1 MYSFHDTKQKG
12 NVLIIV
18 MLLFVVISLS
28 IASGLVVP
36 VLRANRIARSEL
48 KSKQSYFLAES
59 GIEDAYYRIKN
70 SKQISASETLILDG
84 QTATT
89 TITTVGTSQKTIVAQ
104 GDVDNVQRKITAVL
118 ATGEGI
124 AFNYGLQAG
133 NGGMTIGGNS
143 TIDGNIYSNG
153 TVSAISATVTGS
165 VIAADSAAL
174 TADQTNDSPATP
186 VNSINFRNASASQDF
201 AQSFQLST
209 GSPINKVQ
217 FYIKKVG
224 SPADATVRLVA
235 DNGGSPSTSTISIG
249 TVSLS
254 SALVTTNY
262 GWIEVVFPTTVSL
275 VPGETYWIV
284 LDNSSNNASSYYTI
298 AANNTYTDGAAKTGT
313 YGSTWSTTSLDGY
326 FKIYTGGIASTIG
339 GATYASGV
347 LIGSSGVGDAWATT
361 VKGATVAG
369 NLYCT
374 TGTNNNKSCNTTHGT
389 PSSQAMPYSEANFAE
404 WKEEAEAG
412 GTTTGD
418 VTVGSAGASIGPKKI
433 TGNLTVGGGGTLTLT
448 GTVYVQGN
456 ITLTAGGKLRLP
468 AAYGLN
474 SGKLIS
480 DGIVSISGG
489 GSIGSGTPGSYIFI
503 TTTSQC
509 PNDVGCSGASA
520 ISVNGGAGAIAVN
533 AQYGNVALSGGATIN
548 AVVGNSITVT
558 GGSTI
563 TYDQGLASPSFVSG
577 PSGAWTLSSWQET
590 Q

>member
-1 MYSFHDTKQKG
+1 MDSFHDTKQKG